1 MSETEN
7 TAPLKVSYRENAEKL
22 MDPSYLD
29 TKTMEEIYEK
39 VYKEKKPIIDGLLYP
54 CTYLFVGAPKLGK
67 SFMMLQL
74 AYHVSTGTPFWG
86 YGLQQEPIRYR
97 SSQNHLCRGIQK
109 MVCRKISYHIRFKC
123 QGL

>member
-39 VYKEKKPIIDGLLYP
+39 VYKEKKAIIDGLLYP
-54 CTYLFVGAPKLGK
+54 CTYLFVGAPKLGN
-67 SFMMLQL
+67 
-74 AYHVSTGTPFWG
+74 T
-86 YGLQQEPIRYR
+86 
-97 SSQNHLCRGIQK
+97 
-109 MVCRKISYHIRFKC
+109 RK
-123 QGL
+123 QG